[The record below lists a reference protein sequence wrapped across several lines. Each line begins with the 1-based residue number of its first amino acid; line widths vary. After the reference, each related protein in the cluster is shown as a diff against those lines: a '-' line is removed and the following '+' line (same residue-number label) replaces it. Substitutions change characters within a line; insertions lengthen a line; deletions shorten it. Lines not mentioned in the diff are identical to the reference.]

1 MKPKEYRKKYPWTEG
16 AGTFDFGVTGS
27 IQEFKED
34 IRKDFIA
41 MLDANLHTMS
51 LKRFDFLLFEELKS
65 KYTSIFSSTTLYSV
79 QCRSEIQQLWKEII
93 SDLGLLREEYCK
105 EEMDAAQARF
115 EERRKR
121 EEQERVRNEQ
131 RRRDQKEQLDE
142 LFRRMFGT
150 NAFDFFSMFAPVSN
164 VPVKSFQYFSID
176 SSSVNRGTIEIV
188 NTKYKQFA
196 LKLHPDKGGTD
207 EAFRTLQEHRKRC
220 LEYLNRLT
228 S

>member
-1 MKPKEYRKKYPWTEG
+1 MKPKEYRFRHPWIIHS
-16 AGTFDFGVTGS
+16 FDTDTVS
-27 IQEFKED
+27 HLIRAFKND
-34 IRKDFIA
+34 LKADFIS
-41 MLDANLHTMS
+41 MLKVNSHTMS
-51 LKRFDFLLFEELKS
+51 MSRFDFLLLYELKS
-65 KYTSIFSSTTLYSV
+65 KYDSIFQTHLTQDTLRLNAV
-79 QCRSEIQQLWKEII
+79 MKLWDEILEEF
-93 SDLGLLREEYCK
+93 GLLREEYCK
-105 EEMDAAQARF
+105 EEMDAAQARL

-131 RRRDQKEQLDE
+131 RRREQEEQLDE
-142 LFRRMFGT
+142 LFRRMFGS
-150 NAFDFFSMFAPVSN
+150 NMFDFFSMFAPVSN